1 MSLLA
6 IFTGLYRLNSLLP
19 PTRPHCVAQ
28 QHYTKAFKSSLLPQ
42 HPLLQFNPWPKWHL
56 FINCCWSSKTDFFFL
71 LFMNT
76 QPWLLFPSSL
86 IDFQRSHQSFYSL
99 DLEQAPMYH
108 AGWRGACIPLSFLSV
123 VSQFSSSKNSAF
135 NINIYQFVFKRTVNP
150 SLPHSTGWYFYNVC
164 INMWFQWDDFTLL
177 FLLC

>member
-6 IFTGLYRLNSLLP
+6 ILTGLYRLNSLLP
-19 PTRPHCVAQ
+19 PSRPHCVVHH
-28 QHYTKAFKSSLLPQ
+28 HYTTALKSSSLLQ
-42 HPLLQFNPWPKWHL
+42 HPLLQFNPWLKWCL
-56 FINCCWSSKTDFFFL
+56 SANCCWSARRQTIFL

-76 QPWLLFPSSL
+76 QPWLLLPSSL
-86 IDFQRSHQSFYSL
+86 IDFQRSCQSFYSL
-99 DLEQAPMYH
+99 DLEQLPIYQT
-108 AGWRGACIPLSFLSV
+108 GWRGVSIPLSFLPV
-123 VSQFSSSKNSAF
+123 ISQFSSSKNSAF